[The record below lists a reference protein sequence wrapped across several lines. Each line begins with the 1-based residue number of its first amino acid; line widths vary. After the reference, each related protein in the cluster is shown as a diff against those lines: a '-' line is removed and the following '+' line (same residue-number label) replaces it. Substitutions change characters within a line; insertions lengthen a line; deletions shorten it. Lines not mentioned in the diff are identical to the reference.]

1 MSIVCYHY
9 NKNGEYDADKNK
21 LATVTLMEKNEY
33 YTQIG
38 DVFSTYQ
45 SKRSSTF
52 NDFAINKVDR
62 TYECETTDQLFY
74 VLSHG
79 YRPLPVSGSAADRA
93 YRQFKNI
100 MREICD
106 DDMTDLQKVEAIYD
120 WLIINV
126 CYDYAVAYP
135 TTPLA
140 KPSSQYKAFFIEGV
154 LEGAAVCDGLSKAYS
169 VMCAIEGIDCVRVTG
184 KLKGASE
191 SDAGHAWNK
200 VQLMGDWY
208 LSDSTWGN
216 KAVSSDS
223 RDYEYVSYEYFLFS
237 DAMREYGDN
246 YESNEYK
253 FYIADGEYDYY
264 KGYKLQLDFTSTIL
278 GKPNEYT
285 RVFDL
290 YINGDEAQDMTAV
303 EELSYVLEYI
313 DRYDMPM
320 DGMALD
326 VMIGERVNLAEF
338 IQDVNREYKNNT
350 HSFTSPIIS
359 FISNRDSYGYI
370 EKDSVVT
377 LIFSLPA

>member
-1 MSIVCYHY
+1 M
-9 NKNGEYDADKNK
+9 
-21 LATVTLMEKNEY
+21 
-33 YTQIG
+33 
-38 DVFSTYQ
+38 
-45 SKRSSTF
+45 
-52 NDFAINKVDR
+52 
-62 TYECETTDQLFY
+62 
-74 VLSHG
+74 LSHG

>member
-1 MSIVCYHY
+1 
-9 NKNGEYDADKNK
+9 
-21 LATVTLMEKNEY
+21 
-33 YTQIG
+33 
-38 DVFSTYQ
+38 
-45 SKRSSTF
+45 
-52 NDFAINKVDR
+52 
-62 TYECETTDQLFY
+62 
-74 VLSHG
+74 
-79 YRPLPVSGSAADRA
+79 
-93 YRQFKNI
+93 
-100 MREICD
+100 
-106 DDMTDLQKVEAIYD
+106 
-120 WLIINV
+120 
-126 CYDYAVAYP
+126 
-135 TTPLA
+135 
-140 KPSSQYKAFFIEGV
+140 
-154 LEGAAVCDGLSKAYS
+154 
-169 VMCAIEGIDCVRVTG
+169 MCAIEGIDCVRVTG

>member
-1 MSIVCYHY
+1 
-9 NKNGEYDADKNK
+9 
-21 LATVTLMEKNEY
+21 MEKNEY

-100 MREICD
+100 MRKICD

-200 VQLMGDWY
+200 VQLMGDR
-208 LSDSTWGN
+208 SEERR
-216 KAVSSDS
+216 V
-223 RDYEYVSYEYFLFS
+223 
-237 DAMREYGDN
+237 
-246 YESNEYK
+246 
-253 FYIADGEYDYY
+253 
-264 KGYKLQLDFTSTIL
+264 
-278 GKPNEYT
+278 GKECT
-285 RVFDL
+285 
-290 YINGDEAQDMTAV
+290 
-303 EELSYVLEYI
+303 
-313 DRYDMPM
+313 
-320 DGMALD
+320 
-326 VMIGERVNLAEF
+326 
-338 IQDVNREYKNNT
+338 
-350 HSFTSPIIS
+350 
-359 FISNRDSYGYI
+359 
-370 EKDSVVT
+370 
-377 LIFSLPA
+377 